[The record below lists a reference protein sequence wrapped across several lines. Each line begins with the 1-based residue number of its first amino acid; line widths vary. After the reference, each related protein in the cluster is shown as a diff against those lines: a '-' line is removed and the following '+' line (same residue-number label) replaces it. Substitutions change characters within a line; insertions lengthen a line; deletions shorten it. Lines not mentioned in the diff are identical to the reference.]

1 MNITKN
7 LKISIIFMTSVLVST
22 VLCISLLYQLASHS
36 SQTAIHTGMR
46 HNMDTYLQA
55 ETSAVQDFV
64 SSSEQALIL
73 FSKSPVVKEYLKNQ
87 NNKDLFQKAQSYTT
101 EYYNLLENWEGLYIA
116 NWNSKV
122 LRCV

>member
-87 NNKDLFQKAQSYTT
+87 IYFKKLRVIPQSTITIWKTGKDCT
-101 EYYNLLENWEGLYIA
+101 
-116 NWNSKV
+116 
-122 LRCV
+122 

>member
-1 MNITKN
+1 
-7 LKISIIFMTSVLVST
+7 
-22 VLCISLLYQLASHS
+22 
-36 SQTAIHTGMR
+36 MR

-101 EYYNLLENWEGLYIA
+101 EY
-116 NWNSKV
+116 
-122 LRCV
+122 

>member
-1 MNITKN
+1 
-7 LKISIIFMTSVLVST
+7 
-22 VLCISLLYQLASHS
+22 
-36 SQTAIHTGMR
+36 MR

-101 EYYNLLENWEGLYIA
+101 EYYNHLEN
-116 NWNSKV
+116 
-122 LRCV
+122 CT